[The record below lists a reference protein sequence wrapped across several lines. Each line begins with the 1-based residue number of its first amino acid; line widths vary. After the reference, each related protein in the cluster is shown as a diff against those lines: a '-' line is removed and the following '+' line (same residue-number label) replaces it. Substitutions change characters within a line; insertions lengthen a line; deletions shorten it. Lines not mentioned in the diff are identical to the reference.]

1 MVKIDKWPHDL
12 GRGPDQGLTAGKAHA
27 SSQAALGRQRLLPA
41 WVSAEGVIEGL
52 LAFGIDQFGLAVMDL
67 VPNIHAQ
74 LRFAPSVTAR
84 SVGVRTRALKSHLS
98 EQDLLRD
105 QPKRR

>member
-1 MVKIDKWPHDL
+1 M
-12 GRGPDQGLTAGKAHA
+12 AHA
-27 SSQAALGRQRLLPA
+27 SSEAALARQRLLSA
-41 WVSAEGVIEGL
+41 WVSAEGVIEEGL

-67 VPNIHAQ
+67 VPNIHPQ

-84 SVGVRTRALKSHLS
+84 SVGVRTRALKNHLS

-105 QPKRR
+105 QPKRRYTIT